1 MSTNKEK
8 TMEDSRRF
16 CRVSIHL
23 PVAVRQQDSQVLL
36 TESLDISEGG
46 VLLKNNNAIKL
57 SAGDIVKVHI
67 DGILGE
73 DQNKM
78 ILHSMRVVRIDDVEI
93 ALEFI

>member
-1 MSTNKEK
+1 
-8 TMEDSRRF
+8 MEDGRRF

-23 PVAVRQQDSQVLL
+23 PVAVRQQDSQVFL

-46 VLLKNNNAIKL
+46 VLLKNNIGADLN
-57 SAGDIVKVHI
+57 AGDVVKVHI

-78 ILHSMRVVRIDDVEI
+78 ILHPMRVVRVDEDQI
-93 ALEFI
+93 ALEFV

>member
-1 MSTNKEK
+1 MNTNQVPH
-8 TMEDSRRF
+8 MEDGRRF

-23 PVAVRQQDSQVLL
+23 PVAVRQQDSQVFL

-46 VLLKNNNAIKL
+46 VLLKNNIGADLN
-57 SAGDIVKVHI
+57 AGDVVKVHI

-78 ILHSMRVVRIDDVEI
+78 ILHPMRVVRVDEDQI
-93 ALEFI
+93 ALEFV

>member
-1 MSTNKEK
+1 
-8 TMEDSRRF
+8 MEDSRRF

-23 PVAVRQQDSQVLL
+23 PVAVRQQDSQVFL